1 MEVFKGMRDLKGY
14 SQETLKQHLSPAW
27 NMEEGE
33 MLTFVSRGPQNQPT
47 WPCGGPEMLLC
58 MVANSSL
65 SLITNR
71 SMWDVCYEKKTWI
84 QSKKRPSFWIFF
96 WQGFFFFWC
105 GVFWWVFLGLF
116 LVFFFFEVTFGR
128 VQGLKGHW
136 ACIWWRWQ
144 CRRRASVQCSWAAAA
159 AAWGTAL
166 LKNTGNSAVPG
177 IPWDLSACGAPAL
190 VWWDMPHSSLQC
202 QLQCTPQASANW
214 FVLERLV
221 SVLLRPYNSDSLS
234 PH

>member
-71 SMWDVCYEKKTWI
+71 SMWDVCYEKKDLDPVQKET
-84 QSKKRPSFWIFF
+84 FF
-96 WQGFFFFWC
+96 LNFFFGVFCFFFLVCCFLVGFF
-105 GVFWWVFLGLF
+105 GVVFVF
-116 LVFFFFEVTFGR
+116 FFFFEVTFGR
-128 VQGLKGHW
+128 VQGLKGH
-136 ACIWWRWQ
+136 
-144 CRRRASVQCSWAAAA
+144 
-159 AAWGTAL
+159 
-166 LKNTGNSAVPG
+166 
-177 IPWDLSACGAPAL
+177 
-190 VWWDMPHSSLQC
+190 
-202 QLQCTPQASANW
+202 
-214 FVLERLV
+214 
-221 SVLLRPYNSDSLS
+221 
-234 PH
+234 